1 MVPPGG
7 VIRSDRGTIYRHGPR
22 HPGASSGNPSEV
34 LTVSEIGVLDFLK
47 VWAYIIIGRLF
58 ANAAAGVLANTE
70 IGKALAVV
78 AA

>member
-1 MVPPGG
+1 M
-7 VIRSDRGTIYRHGPR
+7 
-22 HPGASSGNPSEV
+22 
-34 LTVSEIGVLDFLK
+34 SEIGVLDFLK
-47 VWAYIIIGRLF
+47 VWSYIIIGRLF